1 LFYCLGGIL
10 IINVMTNG
18 IHTIVY
24 ALLYAVEL
32 ILIIITFISRII
44 RHAVIAC
51 WLYIVG
57 SASVTVIII
66 IIQFKNRLCHIEILF
81 KRIIKFP

>member
-1 LFYCLGGIL
+1 MFYCLGGIL

-32 ILIIITFISRII
+32 ILIIITFIPRII

-57 SASVTVIII
+57 SAFVTVIII